1 MSLVRSIQETS
12 ASRFIT
18 ITMRKAIRRALASAT
33 HPMPVANDK
42 ISGIDEQRVDVGA
55 AGQAYG
61 VRSDVVTS

>member
-1 MSLVRSIQETS
+1 
-12 ASRFIT
+12 
-18 ITMRKAIRRALASAT
+18 MRKAIRRALASAT